1 MKTRLALIICCF
13 FFGSSVVAEAGG
25 FRWGGWGGGGCRSY
39 YGPSVSVGVGFGG
52 YRGYPA
58 GYYRGYRPYAYGYPR
73 VAVAVPVARRVRVVS
88 SGSRLVLAQTQSQLA
103 NLGYYTGA
111 IDGAFGPLTSQA
123 LRQFQSD
130 YGLPITGRLDRATLE
145 SLRG

>member
-1 MKTRLALIICCF
+1 MKTRLALLIAALF
-13 FFGSSVVAEAGG
+13 LGSTIVAEAGG
-25 FRWGGWGGGGCRSY
+25 YRY
-39 YGPSVSVGVGFGG
+39 GG
-52 YRGYPA
+52 YRGYCGPRVSVGFGFGGYPA
-58 GYYRGYRPYAYGYPR
+58 YRPYYGGYGYGGYGVRR
-73 VAVAVPVARRVRVVS
+73 VAVSVPVVRTTRVVTS
-88 SGSRLVLAQTQSQLA
+88 NPRALLAQTQSQLA

-111 IDGAFGPLTSQA
+111 IDGAYGPQTNRA